1 MPESDTGLDETN
13 DVQNLNINTSIK
25 QIEQDQAEEP
35 LATPTTSSMSDSGFE
50 TGGNADYS

>member
-1 MPESDTGLDETN
+1 MPESDTGLDETD